1 MDMKNFLK
9 GAFAVAALAG
19 AQIFA
24 QEAVPEVKSE
34 EKCMLIPSISLSMQ
48 YKSRYI
54 SDGFVVNPDNML
66 FGSLDLGWDFSSFG
80 GLYVGIWGANDLN
93 RFNADSKVKYE
104 PEEFDYYIG
113 YWYEWGDIPG
123 IESLTFDLS
132 YTYWDY
138 PSRTEWACVG
148 EQQNTIALD
157 VTAGCAMKPGV
168 TANWDPENEKLY
180 FKLHVNYDYDF
191 EEIKNLNFST
201 GLALFWGNHR
211 YVAAKGVSEWEDD
224 NYVGRFK
231 HTAITTLVWD
241 VAFTYSLND
250 NISFGPF
257 ASLSFAVDS
266 DVRDTWKYDENKSV
280 VNSKSGCNTLW
291 GFGGKIS
298 F

>member
-1 MDMKNFLK
+1 MNMKNFLK
-9 GAFAVAALAG
+9 SAFAVAALTG

-24 QEAVPEVKSE
+24 QEAVPEVKE
-34 EKCMLIPSISLSMQ
+34 EKSCCLIPSVSLSLD

-54 SDGFVVNPDNML
+54 SDGFVVNPQNML
-66 FGSLDLGWDFSSFG
+66 FGSLDLGWDFASFG

-93 RFNADSKVKYE
+93 RYNADSKVKYE

-113 YWYEWGDIPG
+113 YWYEFGDIPG
-123 IESLTFDLS
+123 IESLTLDLS

-138 PSRTEWACVG
+138 PSRTEWECPG

-157 VTAGCAMKPGV
+157 VTAGCILKPGV

-180 FKLHVNYDYDF
+180 FKLHVGYDYDF
-191 EEIKNLNFST
+191 EDVKGLSFST

-211 YVAAKGVSEWEDD
+211 YVAAKGVEKWEDGVS
-224 NYVGRFK
+224 VGSYK
-231 HTAITTLVWD
+231 NSAITTLIWD
-241 VAFTYSLND
+241 VAFTYAVND
-250 NISFGPF
+250 HISFGPF
-257 ASLSFAVDS
+257 ASLNFAVDS
-266 DVRDTWKYDENKSV
+266 DVRDTWKDGDNK
-280 VNSKSGCNTLW
+280 NSKSGCNTLW